1 MSLICDVF
9 FLIRGTVC
17 WHFTFD
23 WHWAWYPDRVKK
35 RLKKPVLNKILGCKS
50 ATDKFCIVDKN
61 LDNY

>member
-1 MSLICDVF
+1 VAPFAGTLHLI
-9 FLIRGTVC
+9 G
-17 WHFTFD
+17 
-23 WHWAWYPDRVKK
+23 HWAWYPDRVKK